1 MALSKIVENSIA
13 TGAVAASK
21 LKDFTAAVDLNGV
34 ELILDAD
41 QDTSITADTDDQ
53 IDIKISGADDFRFT
67 ANTFTA
73 LAGSGIVVPDGGLTF
88 GSTAISATAAELN
101 ILDDATVT
109 TAELNLIDGGTAR
122 GTTAVA
128 DADGLLHNDGGTMRM
143 TSAATFKTYF
153 QEGISQAYDDFTV
166 GDAAVNITTS
176 AGDITIDAQGNDT
189 DIIFKGTDG
198 NADTTFL
205 TIDGSAAGEATF
217 NAGIVIADAGTIG
230 SASDKDAIAIGSDG
244 DVTLTQDLELQH
256 DGAILSFGANDEVT
270 LTHVHDT
277 GILLNSTN
285 VIQFNDAS
293 QNIGAPSATVLD
305 INATDEIELNA
316 TLADINANLDVSGTY
331 TGGGLMTTGGNIVI
345 PDAGNIG
352 SASDTDAIAIASTGI
367 VTFSQTPVRTGAVNN
382 MIINGDMVVAQ
393 RGITI
398 TDAAVNNTST
408 TTNADDSYT
417 LDRWILLSDGNDIV
431 DVLQSDT
438 SPNDGSEKT
447 IQLQVETAD
456 KKFGIVQII
465 EQINCHHALASGKVS
480 LSFKMKASDASIDDV
495 RAAVVSWSGTA
506 DTVTSD
512 IVSAWEAEGTN
523 PTLITNATYENTPA
537 NLSPTTSFAEYKIEN
552 ITVDTSNT
560 GNLLVFIWSGVTDVE
575 ADDSLFITDVQ
586 LETGVAA
593 NEFVRKP
600 IQQTILDCERYYE
613 TSMSWGEDSQ
623 TEGQPPSF
631 GTGSAT
637 HAAATNSLSG
647 KSYRTRKRT
656 TPTAT
661 LYHQDG
667 TAGAV
672 YRIHDGGQITGI
684 AAQFLNDYGF
694 TFANKTSAF
703 NQNYGYYYAYIAE
716 AEL

>member
-1 MALSKIVENSIA
+1 MALSKILENSI
-13 TGAVAASK
+13 TDGVISAAK
-21 LKDFTAAVDLNGV
+21 LKDFAAAVDLNGV

-88 GSTAISATAAELN
+88 GSTAISATAAEINL
-101 ILDDATVT
+101 IDGGASTGT
-109 TAELNLIDGGTAR
+109 TAVADADGIITNDGGTMRLTTAATFKTYFQEGISTAYDDLTTGDAAVNIATSAGNITIDAQGNDTDIIFKGTDGGADKTFMTIDGSAGGDLFLTGGLIDLKNDGSAVSQIKFYCESSNAHAQTLIGAPHSESATNTLTLPSTGGNSYLLTAASTATLTNKTFTSPKINEDVAVTATATELNLLDGVSGLVQADLTKLAAVDSTAAEINLIDGGTAR

-217 NAGIVIADAGTIG
+217 NAGIVIADAGNIG
-230 SASDKDAIAIGSDG
+230 SASDTDAIAIGSDG

-316 TLADINANLDVSGTY
+316 TLLT
-331 TGGGLMTTGGNIVI
+331 LMLMLRLAEQPQQQAFTHLQQ
-345 PDAGNIG
+345 
-352 SASDTDAIAIASTGI
+352 
-367 VTFSQTPVRTGAVNN
+367 FLFFL
-382 MIINGDMVVAQ
+382 IIQLRPLILQDNQLLLLKWLEVLMV
-393 RGITI
+393 
-398 TDAAVNNTST
+398 
-408 TTNADDSYT
+408 
-417 LDRWILLSDGNDIV
+417 ILL
-431 DVLQSDT
+431 L
-438 SPNDGSEKT
+438 
-447 IQLQVETAD
+447 
-456 KKFGIVQII
+456 
-465 EQINCHHALASGKVS
+465 
-480 LSFKMKASDASIDDV
+480 MM
-495 RAAVVSWSGTA
+495 
-506 DTVTSD
+506 
-512 IVSAWEAEGTN
+512 
-523 PTLITNATYENTPA
+523 
-537 NLSPTTSFAEYKIEN
+537 
-552 ITVDTSNT
+552 
-560 GNLLVFIWSGVTDVE
+560 LLVT
-575 ADDSLFITDVQ
+575 Q
-586 LETGVAA
+586 LMW
-593 NEFVRKP
+593 
-600 IQQTILDCERYYE
+600 QL
-613 TSMSWGEDSQ
+613 
-623 TEGQPPSF
+623 
-631 GTGSAT
+631 
-637 HAAATNSLSG
+637 
-647 KSYRTRKRT
+647 
-656 TPTAT
+656 
-661 LYHQDG
+661 
-667 TAGAV
+667 
-672 YRIHDGGQITGI
+672 
-684 AAQFLNDYGF
+684 AQMDKY
-694 TFANKTSAF
+694 
-703 NQNYGYYYAYIAE
+703 
-716 AEL
+716 